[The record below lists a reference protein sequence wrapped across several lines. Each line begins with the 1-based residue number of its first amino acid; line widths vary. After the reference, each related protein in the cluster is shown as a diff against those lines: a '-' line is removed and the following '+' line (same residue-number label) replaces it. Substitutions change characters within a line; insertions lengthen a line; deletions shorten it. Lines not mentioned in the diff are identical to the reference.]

1 MDSEEIGMIKAGLHA
16 QVAAMKEFFDR
27 STRVLE
33 EADSGF
39 APKDAMFTAAQQV
52 AHVAQTI
59 DWFMKGAFA
68 GFDMDFE
75 HMDKEV
81 RSVTSIGAA
90 RAWIDKS
97 TAAANAVIDA
107 HSDAE
112 WSDLLPPGPIMGGQ
126 PRFVIFGALTDHTAH
141 HRGALTV
148 YSRLLGKV
156 PPMPYMDM

>member
-1 MDSEEIGMIKAGLHA
+1 MNKKAVSGVLKS
-16 QVAAMKEFFDR
+16 MKEYFDR

-39 APKDAMFTAAQQV
+39 APKKEMFTAAQQV

-59 DWFMKGAFA
+59 EWFIQGAFA
-68 GFDMDFE
+68 AGGFNMDFE
-75 HMDKEV
+75 RLDKEV
-81 RSVTSIGAA
+81 RAVTSLGAA
-90 RAWIDKS
+90 RKWMERAC
-97 TAAANAVIDA
+97 AAANKAAEV
-107 HSDAE
+107 HTEAE
-112 WSDLLPPGPIMGGQ
+112 WAELLPENPIMGGV
-126 PRFVIFGALTDHTAH
+126 PRYAILSAITDHTAH